1 MNVGES
7 LIKLCQDSGIYAL
20 LSDPKPLIMIAI
32 ACVLMYLA
40 VVKKYEPLLLMP
52 IAFGMLLTNLPIA
65 GMYNQELFAGGHTNW
80 SLFGG
85 AVLLDSSALTN
96 PVAYTF
102 TAQGAVMDAAG
113 NMLGQIV
120 DAITAGGAFNA
131 AGALV
136 AADGSILA
144 NSAQIIISSAGAYLA
159 DGQVFTVSGQLLATA
174 GKVITPGMLDY
185 LYLGVKLGIYPCLIF
200 LGVGCM
206 TDFGPLIA
214 NPKSLLLGAAAQLGI
229 FITFIVCN
237 TVMGFTPQE
246 AASTGIIGG
255 ADGPTAIYLTGKLA
269 PHLLGPIAVAAYSY
283 MALVPVIQPPIMR
296 ALTTKKEREIVME
309 QLRPVSKREKIIF
322 PIAVTIIVSL
332 LLPSAAPLVGCLML
346 GNLFRESGVV
356 DRLNKTAQ
364 NELMN
369 IVTIF
374 LGTTVGATAT
384 ASTFL
389 SSKTLGIIV
398 VGVLA
403 FGFGTAGG
411 VLLAK
416 LMNKLSGGKINPL
429 IGSAG
434 VSAVPMAARVSQV
447 EGQKAN
453 PGNFLLMHAMG
464 PNVAGVIGSAIAA
477 GILLSMFG

>member
-20 LSDPKPLIMIAI
+20 FADPKPLIMIAI
-32 ACVLMYLA
+32 ACVLLYLA

-85 AVLLDSSALTN
+85 AVLLDSSSLTN
-96 PVAYTF
+96 AAAYTF
-102 TAQGAVMDAAG
+102 TAQGAVMDQAG

-120 DAITAGGAFNA
+120 EAITAGGAFNA
-131 AGALV
+131 AGALI

-159 DGQVFTVSGQLLATA
+159 DGQVFAVGGQLLATA
-174 GKVITPGMLDY
+174 GKVITPGLLDY

-229 FITFIVCN
+229 FITFIVCY
-237 TVMGFTPQE
+237 TLMGFTPQE

-389 SSKTLGIIV
+389 QPKTLGIIV

-416 LMNKLSGGKINPL
+416 VMNKLSGGKINPL